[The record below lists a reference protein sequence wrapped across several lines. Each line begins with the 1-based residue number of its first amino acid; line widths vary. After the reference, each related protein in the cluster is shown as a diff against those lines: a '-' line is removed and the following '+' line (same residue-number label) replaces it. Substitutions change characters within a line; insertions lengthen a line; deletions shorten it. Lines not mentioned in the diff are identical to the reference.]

1 MLGTSKGPAEKGSE
15 IPSMKLLIAI
25 PALNEEDGIV
35 GIIERSLEARRYI
48 IEHSPVTAVDITV
61 VSDGS
66 TDRTVERALRY
77 KDRIKC
83 IIFPKNRGYGAA
95 IKQAWMESDADLL
108 SFLDAD
114 GTCEPKFFAPLCRRL
129 IEEEAD
135 VVLGCRLNANSKM
148 PVIRRVGNF
157 IFASLL
163 SVLSS
168 SRVRDTAS
176 GMRVVRR
183 ESLRRIFPLPDGL
196 HFTPSMS
203 ARAMLSE
210 SLKISEL
217 DMPYHEREGES
228 KLRVIR
234 DGFRFLKVILEAAF
248 LYRPMRPLEILSA
261 LSFVAAAALMSSPA
275 LFYLRHGSV
284 LEWMIY
290 RFTAANLLG
299 VVGVLSFSAS
309 SLADRITKIVL
320 FDELGKRRRSRVELF
335 FTMRWF
341 WALPAALVIAGG
353 VLIARSFWSLLRT
366 GSVYEHW
373 SRFLVMEFLVSAA
386 IILAITRLMHYTFDL
401 LDERLKYWS
410 SSWQYSETAT
420 SLNA

>member
-1 MLGTSKGPAEKGSE
+1 
-15 IPSMKLLIAI
+15 MKLLIAI

-35 GIIERSLEARRYI
+35 GIIERSLEARHYI
-48 IEHSPVTAVDITV
+48 MKHSPVTAVDITV

-77 KDRIKC
+77 EDRIKC

-95 IKQAWMESDADLL
+95 IKEAWMESDADLL

-114 GTCEPKFFAPLCRRL
+114 GTCDPKFFAPLCRHL

-183 ESLRRIFPLPDGL
+183 GSLRRIFPLPDGL

-210 SLKISEL
+210 NLKISEL

-228 KLRVIR
+228 KLRVVR

-248 LYRPMRPLEILSA
+248 LYRPMRPLDILSA
-261 LSFVAAAALMSSPA
+261 LSFLAAAALMASPA
-275 LFYLRHGSV
+275 LFYLQHRSV

-290 RFTAANLLG
+290 RFTAADLLG
-299 VVGVLSFSAS
+299 MVGVLCFSAS
-309 SLADRITKIVL
+309 SLADRVIKITL
-320 FDELGKRRRSRVELF
+320 FDELGERPRSRIELF

-341 WALPAALVIAGG
+341 WVVPVALVLTGG
-353 VLIARSFWSLLRT
+353 VLVARSFWSLLRT

-386 IILAITRLMHYTFDL
+386 IILVITRLMHYTFDL

-410 SSWQYSETAT
+410 SSRQYFETTT